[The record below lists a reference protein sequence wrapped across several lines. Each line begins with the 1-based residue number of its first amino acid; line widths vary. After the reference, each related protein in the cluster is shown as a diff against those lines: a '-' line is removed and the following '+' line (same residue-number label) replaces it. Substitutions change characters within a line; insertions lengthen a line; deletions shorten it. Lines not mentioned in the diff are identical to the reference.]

1 VETAD
6 SSLRRRVRS
15 GFGRN
20 DKGVCRRILAGSGL
34 NDEGNFQFQQN
45 LVKGEKLRESG

>member
-1 VETAD
+1 MGRAFSFAKKAVWWDATAD

-20 DKGVCRRILAGSGL
+20 DKVLGGVG
-34 NDEGNFQFQQN
+34 
-45 LVKGEKLRESG
+45 